1 MKNIKHLIISAMAIL
16 GAFGICV
23 WYWADQKY
31 FIAHDVGDYAAYVAI
46 CSIFLL
52 TAAIICLH
60 KPMKNKNVN
69 KGIRALVYILSAAI
83 IAFGTF
89 FVTFPMKNEIIAE
102 EKRAEQLKIDEE
114 YAEKY
119 EMLDF
124 INDTKLNF
132 TASEIDLDNLTDE
145 QRTDYSAGLEV
156 IDSNIISPEII
167 VCEANNPEQRSRY
180 PVLLK
185 YIDETGFKSDEI
197 FDVYSFRNTDN
208 DYDLSIF
215 TDNISECNTIIYITM
230 GTEKEYFGYWYDI
243 HTGKTVSDYYVYPVY
258 AQIYNLK
265 NKTISEK
272 IRFAEVGTDATV
284 FSIVNSIDSNKG
296 EKALMEFI
304 QSHIGE

>member
-1 MKNIKHLIISAMAIL
+1 MKNIKHLIVSAIAIL
-16 GAFGICV
+16 GAAGICV
-23 WYWADQKY
+23 WYWADQKN

-46 CSIFLL
+46 CSVFLL

-60 KPMKNKNVN
+60 KPMKNKNVK
-69 KGIRALVYILSAAI
+69 KGIRALIYIFSAAI
-83 IAFGTF
+83 IAFGTY

-102 EKRAEQLKIDEE
+102 EKRAEQIKIDEE

-132 TASEIDLDNLTDE
+132 TVSEIDLDNLTDE
-145 QRTDYSAGLEV
+145 QRTDYAAGLEI
-156 IDSNIISPEII
+156 IDSDKISPKII

-185 YIDETGFKSDEI
+185 YIDETKFKSDEL
-197 FDVYSFRNTDN
+197 FDVYSFRNTES

-215 TDNISECNTIIYITM
+215 TDNISECNTILYITM
-230 GTEKEYFGYWYDI
+230 GTEKEYFGYWYNA
-243 HTGKTVSDYYVYPVY
+243 HTGQTVSDYYVYPVY
-258 AQIYNLK
+258 AQIYNLR

-272 IRFAEVGTDATV
+272 IRFAEVGADATV
-284 FSIVNSIDSNKG
+284 LSIVNSIRINEG
-296 EKALMEFI
+296 EKALMKFV
-304 QSHIGE
+304 QSHIEE